1 MAHDPALEE
10 GLAELSQ
17 FFVGDATMLD
27 TLHRVA
33 TRAVEVIDSAEY
45 CSLTMVIDGG
55 IHTGVFTHPHAPE
68 VDQAQYDADDGPC
81 LEAFRKGEIFRI
93 GSMVNDGPWP
103 AFRQACRKYGIMS
116 TASFP
121 MLIDGVVHGAL
132 NVYSHDYHAFGADEI
147 RLCRSFAAQAGVV
160 IANARSYWDA
170 RQLSEQLENALLHR
184 AEIEQ
189 AKGIIIATTGATA
202 DAAFETLV
210 RQAQRQNR
218 KLRDVAIE
226 LINTTMLNRRTNGER
241 EVPHARR

>member
-1 MAHDPALEE
+1 MAPDPALEE

-17 FFVGDATMLD
+17 FFVGDATMID

-33 TRAVEVIDSAEY
+33 TRAVEIIEAADY

-55 IHTGVFTHPHAPE
+55 IRTGVFTHPHAPE
-68 VDQAQYDADDGPC
+68 VDQAQYDVDDGPC
-81 LEAFRKGEIFRI
+81 LEALRKGEIFRI
-93 GSMVNDGPWP
+93 GSMLNDGPWP

-121 MLIDGVVHGAL
+121 MVIDGTVHGAL
-132 NVYSHDYHAFGADEI
+132 NVYSRDYHAFGAEEI
-147 RLCRSFAAQAGVV
+147 RLCRSFAAQAAMV

-170 RQLSEQLENALLHR
+170 RQLSENLEYALLHR

-189 AKGIIIATTGATA
+189 AKGIIVATTGVTP

-210 RQAQRQNR
+210 QQSQRQNR
-218 KLRDVAIE
+218 KLREVASE
-226 LINTTMLNRRTNGER
+226 LVDSTVRRTSS
-241 EVPHARR
+241 RR